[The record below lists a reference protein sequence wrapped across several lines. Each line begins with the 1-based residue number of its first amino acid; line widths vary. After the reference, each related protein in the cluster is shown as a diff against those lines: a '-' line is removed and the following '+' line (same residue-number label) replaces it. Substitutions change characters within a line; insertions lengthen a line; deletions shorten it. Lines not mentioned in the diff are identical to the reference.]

1 MAPSHA
7 AGPWRV
13 PSSRW
18 FPIVL
23 LLLAGCVDA
32 AQHAGSRRRLLIR
45 SVFSSRR
52 GQSSQLLLTC
62 TRGGADGGS
71 FCAGRCQVEV
81 EHARTHIRDRK
92 LQLGNCCPA
101 SHAFTEGLVPLA
113 ALHTMSNSNLAQQGW
128 GGGGVTKCSRANF
141 VLPT

>member
-18 FPIVL
+18 FPVVL

-45 SVFSSRR
+45 SVSSSRS
-52 GQSSQLLLTC
+52 GQSSQLLLTG

-92 LQLGNCCPA
+92 
-101 SHAFTEGLVPLA
+101 
-113 ALHTMSNSNLAQQGW
+113 
-128 GGGGVTKCSRANF
+128 
-141 VLPT
+141 